1 MIKQHWQKSS
11 ASITQGPYVFAAFFK
26 ITYDSLQMVG
36 PYILKDLLNF
46 LSHCTT
52 QDEAHESSECR
63 LGAGMLFVV
72 LILLSAGLQTSVLH
86 QYFHRC
92 FRTGM
97 RLNASCISLVY
108 CKSLKIPSAG
118 GGWLLVVGERVW
130 GDVGPILFACFE
142 NHLAFK
148 EMTKNC
154 LEIRNYLPWT
164 FKKF

>member
-1 MIKQHWQKSS
+1 MISLFRRKFDVEFNACTLKHGFVDILKTLDGWVQCIH
-11 ASITQGPYVFAAFFK
+11 QGPYLFAAFFK

-36 PYILKDLLNF
+36 PYILKDLLKF

-52 QDEAHESSECR
+52 QDDEHESNECS

-108 CKSLKIPSAG
+108 CKSLKIASAG
-118 GGWLLVVGERVW
+118 GVSWQGVSCR
-130 GDVGPILFACFE
+130 
-142 NHLAFK
+142 
-148 EMTKNC
+148 
-154 LEIRNYLPWT
+154 
-164 FKKF
+164 

>member
-52 QDEAHESSECR
+52 QDEAHESSECS

-118 GGWLLVVGERVW
+118 GGYIGWLLGK
-130 GDVGPILFACFE
+130 GCG
-142 NHLAFK
+142 
-148 EMTKNC
+148 
-154 LEIRNYLPWT
+154 
-164 FKKF
+164 